1 MHPSDALQ
9 WLNLLLI
16 PMAAHII
23 RTEGRIN
30 RMEAQIEL
38 MLERLLP

>member
-1 MHPSDALQ
+1 MHPELLQ

-16 PMAAHII
+16 PMAVHVM

-30 RMEAQIEL
+30 RMEAQLGI
-38 MLERLLP
+38 LLRKVDL